1 MSVVD
6 KFKQFMNIDDDD
18 DDDRYEEDV
27 QYDDDGYIDPADQ
40 NINEKEPEVA
50 DTRIRTFPPKQP
62 TKGKK
67 MPTHQDGASVCVFK
81 PTSIT
86 ESREITNTLR
96 ANKTVLLNLE
106 DADDLSAQRIL
117 DFTSG
122 SCYALDGTLQK
133 ISNYIFIVTPASVEI
148 TGDLQESITGAFGTS
163 I

>member
-6 KFKQFMNIDDDD
+6 KFKQFMNLEDDDD
-18 DDDRYEEDV
+18 DEQYNEEEQYE
-27 QYDDDGYIDPADQ
+27 DDGYIDPADQ
-40 NINEKEPEVA
+40 TVREKEPEVA
-50 DTRIRTFPPKQP
+50 DSRIRSFPPKQP

-67 MPTHQDGASVCVFK
+67 MPIHQDGAEVCVFK
-81 PTSIT
+81 PTSIA

-96 ANKTVLLNLE
+96 SNKTVLLNLE

-133 ISNYIFIVTPASVEI
+133 ISNYIFIVTPASVAI
-148 TGDLQESITGAFGTS
+148 SGDLQESITGAFGTT
-163 I
+163 

>member
-6 KFKQFMNIDDDD
+6 KFKQFMNLEDDDD
-18 DDDRYEEDV
+18 DQYEEDER
-27 QYDDDGYIDPADQ
+27 YDDDGYVDPSDT
-40 NINEKEPEVA
+40 NIAEKETEVA
-50 DTRIRTFPPKQP
+50 DSRIRSFPPKQT

-67 MPTHQDGASVCVFK
+67 MPTHPDGASVCVFK
-81 PTSIT
+81 PTSIA
-86 ESREITNTLR
+86 ESREITNSLK

-163 I
+163 N